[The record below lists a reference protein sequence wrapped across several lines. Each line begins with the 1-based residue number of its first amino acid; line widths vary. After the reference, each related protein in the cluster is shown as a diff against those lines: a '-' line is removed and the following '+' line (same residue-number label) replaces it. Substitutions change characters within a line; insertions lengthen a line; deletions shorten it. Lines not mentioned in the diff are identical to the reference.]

1 MSLGLIE
8 GIFVIFFI
16 LSFIIGSYLAY
27 KCIKDMEKYKVKI
40 YPDQFAE
47 STDNFPA

>member
-16 LSFIIGSYLAY
+16 LSFIIGLYLAY

-40 YPDQFAE
+40 YPDQLKE
-47 STDNFPA
+47 SHNDLPA

>member
-8 GIFVIFFI
+8 GIFVIFLI

-27 KCIKDMEKYKVKI
+27 KCIKDIEKYKVKI
-40 YPDQFAE
+40 YPDQLKE
-47 STDNFPA
+47 SHNDLPA